1 MWIQQTA
8 ESMTIVGGD
17 MPTRPPLLVCD
28 YIACHSIV
36 FMSWEYIAIA

>member
-28 YIACHSIV
+28 YIACHSTSIHV
-36 FMSWEYIAIA
+36 LGIAVA